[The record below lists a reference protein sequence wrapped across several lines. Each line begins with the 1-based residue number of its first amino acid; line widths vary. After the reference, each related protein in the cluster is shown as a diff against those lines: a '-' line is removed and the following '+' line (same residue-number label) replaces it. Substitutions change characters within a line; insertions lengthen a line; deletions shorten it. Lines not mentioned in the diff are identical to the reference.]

1 MDPQVRVDRLD
12 FVRRH
17 RPPHRA
23 RQVGRIEVERHATG
37 SAAGMSAG
45 VDDAR
50 SCASARNSA
59 IAAIAEHT
67 VTATSIAPKPPV
79 HAMSA
84 PAVTG
89 AAIRPASVS
98 IACTPLTRAK
108 TWGATYAPSSA
119 GRAIVMTPKAEPN
132 ARTNTT
138 RPHGRG
144 SHA

>member
-1 MDPQVRVDRLD
+1 MADDLHDERESVTADSIDAAGHRMDPQVRVDRLD
-12 FVRRH
+12 VVRRH
-17 RPPHRA
+17 RPPHCA
-23 RQVGRIEVERHATG
+23 GQVCRIEVERHATG

-45 VDDAR
+45 DEER
-50 SCASARNSA
+50 SCASARSSA

-89 AAIRPASVS
+89 AAMRPASVS

-108 TWGATYAPSSA
+108 TWGAT
-119 GRAIVMTPKAEPN
+119 
-132 ARTNTT
+132 
-138 RPHGRG
+138 
-144 SHA
+144 